1 MTYFLKN
8 MSHNYSKDNGNANLI
23 KFNQVQMLGGTTLN
37 GEVIFQQAQEEI
49 NKIEE
54 EIRSSFETPID
65 YMVG

>member
-1 MTYFLKN
+1 M
-8 MSHNYSKDNGNANLI
+8 NANLI